1 MFDIQEELKR
11 LPRSPG
17 VYLFIGSAEEII
29 YVGKALNLRS
39 RVRSYYTRANLVDPK
54 VRNIR
59 GTTRRFEYIVTDTEV
74 EALILECNLIKEHQ
88 PKYNVLL
95 KDDKSYPYIKV
106 TLTEDF
112 PRVFSTRDFV
122 EDGGKYFGPY
132 TSSFAVR
139 ETLEQIHKIWPLRRT
154 SKKITAGI
162 PSGRPCLNYHIGLCP
177 GPCGLHIG
185 REEYG
190 KRVAQVMEFLSGKQ
204 EVVIKQLEAEMGAA
218 AEAMEYERAA
228 DIRDKIASI
237 RRMNENQKADRISK
251 GDQDVIAFAAHGDEA
266 LFQVFFIRDGKMTG
280 REHFMVYGVEGVA
293 ETRVMT
299 EFITQFYSGTPFVPK
314 ELILQHGI
322 EGEDTIKS
330 WLATERGKKVMITV
344 PKLGEKQ
351 KLVQLARNNAII
363 TLEQF
368 GEHIKKEEKRT
379 TGALDEIKEALG
391 LESPIFRIEAYD
403 ISNIQGYENVGS
415 MVVFEGGKPRR
426 SDYRKF
432 KIRSISGPNDYA
444 AMQEVISRRF
454 RRYEKERAQGM
465 TAEAAKFSRLPDIIF
480 IDGGKGHISAV
491 SDVLAHMGLNIPL
504 CGMVKDERHRTR
516 GLLYNGDEAALK
528 PAGEGFRLVARIQE
542 EVHRFAVEYHRKLR
556 QKSSTKS
563 VLDDI
568 KGIGDVR
575 RRALLLHFGSVE
587 RVKTADMD
595 ALAAAP
601 SMNLKSAKAVYDF
614 FQEVKNER
622 S

>member
-1 MFDIQEELKR
+1 MFNIQEELKR
-11 LPRSPG
+11 LPQSPG
-17 VYLFIGSAEEII
+17 VYLFIGSADEVI
-29 YVGKALNLRS
+29 YVGKAINLRS
-39 RVRSYYTRANLVDPK
+39 RVRSYFTPANLVDPK

-59 GTTRRFEYIVTDTEV
+59 GTAVRFEYIITDTEV

-106 TLTEDF
+106 TLDEDF

-154 SKKITAGI
+154 TKKITAGVA
-162 PSGRPCLNYHIGLCP
+162 SGRPCLNYHIGMCP

-185 REEYG
+185 KEDYG
-190 KRVAQVMEFLSGKQ
+190 KRVVQVMDFLNGKQ
-204 EVVIKQLEAEMGAA
+204 DGIVKRLEAEMADA

-228 DIRDKIASI
+228 DCRDKINAI
-237 RRMNENQKADRISK
+237 KRMNENQKADRISK
-251 GDQDVIAFAAHGDEA
+251 GDQDIIAFAAHGDEA

-280 REHFMVYGVEGVA
+280 REHLMVYGVEGVA
-293 ETRVMT
+293 ESRIMT
-299 EFITQFYSGTPFVPK
+299 EFVTQFYSGTPFVPK
-314 ELILQHGI
+314 ELILQYDI
-322 EGEDTIKS
+322 DGEDTIKT
-330 WLATERGKKVMITV
+330 WLAAERGKKVTITV
-344 PKLGEKQ
+344 PKQGEKQ
-351 KLVQLARNNAII
+351 KLVKLAHNNAII
-363 TLEQF
+363 TMEQF

-379 TGALDEIKEALG
+379 TGALEEIQQALG
-391 LESPIFRIEAYD
+391 FVAPIFRIEAYD

-415 MVVFEGGKPRR
+415 MVVFEGGKARR

-432 KIRSISGPNDYA
+432 KIKSISGANDYA

-454 RRYEKERAQGM
+454 RRYEKERAEGV

-480 IDGGKGHISAV
+480 VDGGKGHISAAQE
-491 SDVLAHMGLNIPL
+491 VLAHMGLSIPIA
-504 CGMVKDERHRTR
+504 GMVKDDRHKTR
-516 GLLYNGDEAALK
+516 GLLFDDKEAALK
-528 PAGEGFRLVARIQE
+528 PNSEGFRLVARIQE
-542 EVHRFAVEYHRKLR
+542 EVHRFAIEYHRKLR
-556 QKSSTKS
+556 QKSSTRS

-575 RRALLLHFGSVE
+575 RRALLRHFGSVE
-587 RVKTADMD
+587 RIKMADME
-595 ALAAAP
+595 ALTAVDG
-601 SMNLKSAKAVYDF
+601 MNTKSATAVYEHF
-614 FQEVKNER
+614 NTNPVLT
-622 S
+622 